1 MRSHT
6 EDRKYKRHGDARHMH
21 LIVKSTNCHARETEM
36 EIRVK
41 LDESRTILRDGM
53 KTSMKK
59 HGIQRA
65 NVDKVDIADTW
76 TIDVA
81 II

>member
-1 MRSHT
+1 
-6 EDRKYKRHGDARHMH
+6 
-21 LIVKSTNCHARETEM
+21 
-36 EIRVK
+36 
-41 LDESRTILRDGM
+41 M